1 MFEVILL
8 TVLLVVIFGIG
19 IFLLKKIPGDKIV
32 ARVTYIIGWIGVLVT
47 IIISLIGA
55 SNNYIKEKQSATA
68 QDTSNSVSDAGE
80 KTSNYGNEVP
90 SSSESEP
97 NDDFSTATLISG
109 SNMIYGSFSG
119 NDDIDCYYFSTNEK
133 ISFKLK
139 LSHEFNDSDY
149 DFCTVSIYDSGDF
162 ENPILEQTSSE
173 KSTEL
178 TTSLLRVPKGSY
190 YIKISPHP
198 YNESPIKEYNFTIS
212 VSNEDS
218 SFESEPNNSINEAK
232 SNNSIPLNNEVTGN
246 IQTDIDVD
254 YYYLTVT
261 NPGKLSISF
270 SHNKMDNDRE
280 LWNIELLSESQD
292 EAVTTFT
299 VKGNEAT
306 KNSDTINISP
316 ENNSEIYYL
325 KVYPN
330 YNYSS
335 DDYKICINFSG
346 FADTSIKS
354 NGSYSYDKE
363 PNNTIE
369 NSTPISLN
377 TNIEGNIQS
386 ESDIDYYRFSV
397 GNDGTLNIQ
406 FVHDFYDSERTSWKI
421 SLLSEKSTENLLEFE
436 IAGNESDKKS
446 DNVRLPS
453 GIYYLKIEPTYNYRN
468 DSYIFKLNF
477 EEV

>member
-8 TVLLVVIFGIG
+8 TILLVIIFGIG
-19 IFLLKKIPGDKIV
+19 IFLLKKIPKDKIV
-32 ARVTYIIGWIGVLVT
+32 ARATYIIAWIGILVT
-47 IIISLIGA
+47 IIISLISA
-55 SNNYIKEKQSATA
+55 SNNYIKEKQSTTI
-68 QDTSNSVSDAGE
+68 QDTSSISDSE
-80 KTSNYGNEVP
+80 KTADDYKDEVP

-109 SNMIYGSFSG
+109 NNIIYGSFSD
-119 NDDIDCYYFSTNEK
+119 NDDIDCYYFSTTEK
-133 ISFKLK
+133 ISFTLK
-139 LSHEFNDSDY
+139 LFHEFNDSDY
-149 DFCTVSIYDSGDF
+149 DFCTISIYNSGDF
-162 ENPILEQTSSE
+162 ENPILEETSSE
-173 KSTEL
+173 KSTEF

-190 YIKISPHP
+190 YIKISPHS
-198 YNESPIKEYNFTIS
+198 YNKSPIKEYNFSIS

-246 IQTDIDVD
+246 IQTDTDVD

-261 NPGKLSISF
+261 NSGKLSISF

-299 VKGNEAT
+299 VKGNET
-306 KNSDTINISP
+306 NKNSDTINISP
-316 ENNSEIYYL
+316 QKNSEIYYL

-335 DDYKICINFSG
+335 DDYKICINFSS

-363 PNNTIE
+363 PNNQIE

-386 ESDIDYYRFSV
+386 ESDVDYYRFSV
-397 GNDGTLNIQ
+397 GNDGTFNIQ
-406 FVHDFYDSERTSWKI
+406 FVHDFNDSERTSWKI

-446 DNVRLPS
+446 DNIRIPP